1 MQKVQIIIIKS
12 TYCLIYVS
20 VCAQCKAGN
29 GQQMEAM
36 LDALGGVCRASL
48 SAQNGASY
56 MSFGHGISDFSA
68 P

>member
-20 VCAQCKAGN
+20 VCVQCEEAGN

-36 LDALGGVCRASL
+36 LDALGAVCRASL
-48 SAQNGASY
+48 SAQNGS
-56 MSFGHGISDFSA
+56 SSVLRVLWPGHK
-68 P
+68 